1 MDEAEGRFR
10 TFFNHAQVGFLRTSI
25 PEGRILEANDRVA
38 EMFGYYDRFELMREY
53 LLSEHFV
60 EPGALEKMIA
70 ESSRNLEIR
79 NVESQLTR
87 RDGAPVWLRYTG
99 RLYPEKG
106 FLEAILVDIT
116 EEKLALEALRESEET
131 ARTLLNATSEKA
143 ALLDRDRIILD
154 INRSWAQRMG
164 RDVSELIGRKARD
177 LMSFGADEN
186 VDGMFQAVLESRKP
200 VRFVNTLD
208 ARVFDNQ
215 FFPIFDKDEK
225 VKRVAVFSR
234 DITEQKLAEI
244 ELHRSN
250 EILYKEHLKRKQLSR
265 DLINLL
271 EKDRRN
277 FAMELHDQIGQTLT
291 TLKMDLEM
299 AIEKMASGEDILER
313 LESARRKAVSS
324 IREVK
329 GIASGL
335 RPSVLDDLGLLAAVN
350 ELCETLRRQ
359 GRLTLHLFTK
369 NIPGRLNPETEL
381 AVYRIIQEGLT
392 NVIKHSGASDVFI
405 NLVKRGASIF
415 IGVEDN
421 GRGFDLD
428 QVMGSVRGDRRALG
442 LLIMEERAVQLG
454 GRFSVEPGLGQ
465 GTHLSAEIP
474 VGVEDSHEREEDLD
488 TR

>member
-1 MDEAEGRFR
+1 MAEAEGRFR
-10 TFFNHAQVGFLRTSI
+10 TFFNHAQVGFIRTSI

-38 EMFGYYDRFELMREY
+38 EMFGYYDRFALMREY
-53 LLSEHFV
+53 KLSEHFV
-60 EPGALEKMIA
+60 EPGALEAMIA
-70 ESSRNLEIR
+70 SSLEHLEIR

-87 RDGAPVWLRYTG
+87 RDGTPIWLRYTG
-99 RLYPEKG
+99 RLYPENA
-106 FLEAILVDIT
+106 FLEAIIVDIT

-131 ARTLLNATSEKA
+131 ARALLNATSEKA

-154 INRSWAQRMG
+154 INRTWAQRMG
-164 RDVSELIGRKARD
+164 RDVGELIGRRARD
-177 LMSFGADEN
+177 LMSFGADET
-186 VDGMFQAVLESRKP
+186 VDAMFEAVLESRKP
-200 VRFVNTLD
+200 VRFVNTVD
-208 ARVFDNQ
+208 GRVFDNQ

-234 DITEQKLAEI
+234 DITEQKRAEI

-250 EILYKEHLKRKQLSR
+250 EILYKEHMERKQLSR

-299 AIEKMASGEDILER
+299 AIEKVGSAEGILER
-313 LESARRKAVSS
+313 LESARRKAVTS

-329 GIASGL
+329 GIAAGL
-335 RPSVLDDLGLLAAVN
+335 RPSVLDDLGLVAAVN
-350 ELCETLRRQ
+350 ELCENLRCQ
-359 GRLTLHLFTK
+359 GWLNLHLFTK
-369 NIPGRLNPETEL
+369 NIPGRMNPETEL
-381 AVYRIIQEGLT
+381 AAYRIIQEGIT
-392 NVIKHSGASDVFI
+392 NAIKHSGAKEIYV
-405 NLVKRGASIF
+405 NLVRRGSVIL

-421 GRGFDLD
+421 GTGFDLD
-428 QVMGSVRGDRRALG
+428 EVMRSVRGNRRALG

-474 VGVEDSHEREEDLD
+474 VGVEG
-488 TR
+488 